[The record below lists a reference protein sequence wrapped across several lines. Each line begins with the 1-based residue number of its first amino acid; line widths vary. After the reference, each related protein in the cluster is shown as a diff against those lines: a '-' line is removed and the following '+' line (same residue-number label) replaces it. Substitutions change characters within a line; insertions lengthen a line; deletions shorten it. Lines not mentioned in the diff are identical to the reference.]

1 MKRIVNSNESYS
13 DGWVR
18 LMTPGEYPHPSGYLQ
33 KVTPDI
39 LAALVA
45 ESKSLKSRIKKW
57 ISGWPVFKGHPD
69 VHPSVYRDN
78 SEYGT
83 IIDLMSNEQGLFCR
97 LALNKSGE
105 SLVNNGIKYLSA
117 VWFGTLE
124 GGYFIPKRLLS
135 VGLTPSPVIKTGE
148 ALANSREVFL
158 ESYYFRPRTTINE
171 LLQDAENLKKKEAII
186 TKLLREE

>member
-33 KVTPDI
+33 RVTPDI

-57 ISGWPVFKGHPD
+57 ISGWPVYKGHPD
-69 VHPSVYRDN
+69 VHPSVYRDA

-97 LALNKSGE
+97 LALNTAGE
-105 SLVNNGIKYLSA
+105 SLVNHGIKYLSA
-117 VWFGTLE
+117 VWYGTLE
-124 GGYFIPKRLLS
+124 DGFFVPKRLLS

-148 ALANSREVFL
+148 SLANSREVYL
-158 ESYYFRPRTTINE
+158 ESYYFKPRTTINE
-171 LLQDAENLKKKEAII
+171 LLQDVENLKKKEAII

>member
-1 MKRIVNSNESYS
+1 MKRITNSSESYS

-18 LMTPGEYPHPSGYLQ
+18 LMTPGEYQHPSGYLQ

-45 ESKSLKSRIKKW
+45 ESKSLKSRFKKW
-57 ISGWPVFKGHPD
+57 ISGWPVYKGHPD
-69 VHPSVYRDN
+69 VHPQIYRDG

-83 IIDLMSNEQGLFCR
+83 IIDLMSNDNGLFCR

-105 SLVNNGIKYLSA
+105 SLVNTGIKYLSA

-124 GGYFIPKRLLS
+124 DGYFIPKRLLS

-148 ALANSREVFL
+148 SLANSREVYL
-158 ESYYFRPRTTINE
+158 ESYYFRPRLKINE
-171 LLQDAENLKKKEAII
+171 LLQDAENLKKKEMII
-186 TKLLREE
+186 TKLLRED

>member
-45 ESKSLKSRIKKW
+45 ESKSLKARFKKW

-97 LALNKSGE
+97 LALNTGGE
-105 SLVNNGIKYLSA
+105 SLVSNGIKYLSA

-148 ALANSREVFL
+148 SLANSREVYL
-158 ESYYFRPRTTINE
+158 ESYYFRPRTKINE
-171 LLQDAENLKKKEAII
+171 LLQDVDNLKKKEAII
-186 TKLLREE
+186 TKLLRED

>member
-18 LMTPGEYPHPSGYLQ
+18 LMTPGEYQHPSGYLQ

-45 ESKSLKSRIKKW
+45 ESKSLKSRVKKW

-97 LALNKSGE
+97 LALNTGGE
-105 SLVNNGIKYLSA
+105 SLVSNGIKYLSA

-158 ESYYFRPRTTINE
+158 DSYYFRPRSTINE
-171 LLQDAENLKKKEAII
+171 LLSEVENLKKKEEII